1 MQASANT
8 TVEGFCGRRWEP
20 LYQQIT
26 CLYQR
31 EVAATRTYCIAQ
43 GALLIVMWQPGWEG
57 VWGENACVYAQ
68 LCPTLCDP
76 TDYSLPGSPIHE
88 VLQARILEWVAIS
101 SSRRYSRPRDQTC
114 IFCVSCI
121 GKRILYCWL
130 TWEAPWGRMDTCV
143 GKAESFL
150 CPPETVTTL
159 SINKSHLNTKEKVK
173 KKAKRR
179 CRNMKVEKASLC
191 GSTQYSCENPSTMCH
206 CLSLILQLQPIKSV
220 ERKGDARPR
229 FYNITK
235 PLPTPT
241 FWRPGRMSRVPELL
255 LVLRWSMIDTKVLAT
270 LTSGSLEWDLTWFRK
285 IQKYDIS
292 YTRSVEL
299 NSYQLKAWVDW
310 RMTAWIAGRKRNR
323 GVEKER

>member
-1 MQASANT
+1 
-8 TVEGFCGRRWEP
+8 
-20 LYQQIT
+20 
-26 CLYQR
+26 
-31 EVAATRTYCIAQ
+31 
-43 GALLIVMWQPGWEG
+43 
-57 VWGENACVYAQ
+57 
-68 LCPTLCDP
+68 
-76 TDYSLPGSPIHE
+76 
-88 VLQARILEWVAIS
+88 
-101 SSRRYSRPRDQTC
+101 
-114 IFCVSCI
+114 
-121 GKRILYCWL
+121 
-130 TWEAPWGRMDTCV
+130 
-143 GKAESFL
+143 
-150 CPPETVTTL
+150 
-159 SINKSHLNTKEKVK
+159 
-173 KKAKRR
+173 
-179 CRNMKVEKASLC
+179 MKVEKASLC

-241 FWRPGRMSRVPELL
+241 VWRPGRMSRVPELL